1 MIKMKCQLTWHN
13 YSHHIRNM
21 MDNMLQSTEHSD
33 VTLIC
38 EDKKEIRAHKNI
50 LSASSEFFKEILQLD
65 KNPVTMIY
73 LKGIQ
78 FTEMEPIL
86 RFIYLGEATV
96 YKETINVLLSVAK
109 SLDIKDLSENNED
122 DEQQIEETG
131 SNIQPKTESD
141 DLDSLNGTSKDQTRI
156 SGKVT
161 GLICGNI
168 QEDELLSFD
177 CVHCDYKAKK
187 KDYLMSHFKT
197 VHEKVKYNCDKCDK
211 QFTQKCHL
219 KSHYLVVHEGI
230 RYPCKLC
237 DFVTKFKPALKH
249 HIQALHDGIKFHC
262 QHCEYKS
269 GYKSKLREHMN
280 QEHPILME
288 SMDKKI

>member
-1 MIKMKCQLTWHN
+1 MSGSWSGYRPGT
-13 YSHHIRNM
+13 
-21 MDNMLQSTEHSD
+21 
-33 VTLIC
+33 
-38 EDKKEIRAHKNI
+38 
-50 LSASSEFFKEILQLD
+50 SSEPCQ
-65 KNPVTMIY
+65 
-73 LKGIQ
+73 
-78 FTEMEPIL
+78 
-86 RFIYLGEATV
+86 
-96 YKETINVLLSVAK
+96 
-109 SLDIKDLSENNED
+109 
-122 DEQQIEETG
+122 TG
-131 SNIQPKTESD
+131 SPAAECTAWAWLCRRRHSSPSCLVWRPDRSSSSILWLPNQRNKTESD

-187 KDYLMSHFKT
+187 KDYLMSHIKT

-219 KSHYLVVHEGI
+219 KSHFLVVHEGI

-288 SMDKKI
+288 SMDNKI